1 MTRLS
6 KACKPDNF
14 ESHNSLKLSFTN
26 IRGLRSNFVDCESF
40 LKSNSPDILALCETN
55 LDDSIDSGN
64 FSVRGYLPLI
74 RKDSSTHMHGLAVY
88 VKEGLPFARDLSLEN
103 SSDSYLCFRL
113 ALLHSVPYFFFFYR
127 SPSSA
132 LCTVFHSV
140 SSNIDEVLSIN
151 PSANVFVFGDFNVH
165 HKDWLT
171 YSSGTDRHGELHYNF
186 SISNDLTQMVDFP
199 ARIPDCDTHS
209 PALLDLFISSDASIC
224 STMAFPPLGNSDHVV
239 VSVSID
245 FPTNSQQDA
254 PFHRIAYDYSRAD
267 WDGLRDHLRDVP
279 WEDIFKLGASAAASE
294 FCEWIQVGIDVYI
307 PHRKYQVKS
316 NSSPWF
322 SAACAA
328 AIVHRNHFFRL
339 YQREKSSD
347 SKVKFRQASNRSKR
361 VLEAAKLA
369 YANKTKESITSQK
382 LGSRDFWR
390 IANSVLNKGK
400 SAIPPLFNGPEVLSS
415 ASDKAKLFAENFSL
429 NSNLDDSGVS
439 LPVFPS
445 RTNLK
450 LHNISITPKMV
461 RKVVMN
467 LDLSKASGSDCIPVV
482 VLKNCELELSYI
494 LAELFNKCLKESCFP
509 DCWKVSSVVPV
520 FKNVGKRSTAKNY
533 RPVSLLSVISKVFEK
548 LVNNRIV
555 DHLEKCGLFSDF
567 QYGFRSSRS
576 TADLLTV
583 VSDRIARA
591 FNRSGATRAVALDIS
606 KAFDRV
612 WHAGLLHKLKSYGI
626 SGPIFSL
633 ISSFFSNRRLRV
645 VLDGKSSQEYP
656 VNAGIPQGSILGPK
670 LFLLYI
676 NDLPDDVICDIA
688 IYADDTTLYSRC
700 DQASDL
706 WQQLELASEL
716 ESDLRDTVDWGK
728 KWLVDFNAEK
738 TQLVSFDRSNNNGSI
753 AVKMGGSILEEK
765 SSFKML
771 GLTFSSKL
779 DWGSYYLYC

>member
-1 MTRLS
+1 
-6 KACKPDNF
+6 
-14 ESHNSLKLSFTN
+14 
-26 IRGLRSNFVDCESF
+26 
-40 LKSNSPDILALCETN
+40 
-55 LDDSIDSGN
+55 
-64 FSVRGYLPLI
+64 
-74 RKDSSTHMHGLAVY
+74 
-88 VKEGLPFARDLSLEN
+88 
-103 SSDSYLCFRL
+103 
-113 ALLHSVPYFFFFYR
+113 
-127 SPSSA
+127 
-132 LCTVFHSV
+132 
-140 SSNIDEVLSIN
+140 
-151 PSANVFVFGDFNVH
+151 
-165 HKDWLT
+165 
-171 YSSGTDRHGELHYNF
+171 
-186 SISNDLTQMVDFP
+186 MVDFP
-199 ARIPDCDTHS
+199 TRIPDCDSHS
-209 PALLDLFISSDASIC
+209 PALLDFFLSSDASIC
-224 STMAFPPLGNSDHVV
+224 STVAVPPLGNSDHVV

-267 WDGLRDHLRDVP
+267 WYGLRDHLRDVP
-279 WEDIFKLGASAAASE
+279 WEDIFKLAASAAASE
-294 FCEWIQVGIDVYI
+294 FCDWIQVGIDVYI
-307 PHRKYQVKS
+307 PHRKYQVES
-316 NSSPWF
+316 HSSPWF

-339 YQREKSSD
+339 YQREKSD
-347 SKVKFRQASNRSKR
+347 SKVKFRQASNRCKR
-361 VLEAAKLA
+361 ILEAAKLA

-467 LDLSKASGSDCIPVV
+467 LDLSKASDPDCIPVV
-482 VLKNCELELSYI
+482 VLRNCEPELSYI
-494 LAELFNKCLKESCFP
+494 LAKLFNKCLKESCFP

-520 FKNVGKRSTAKNY
+520 FKNVGERSTAKNY
-533 RPVSLLSVISKVFEK
+533 RPVSLLSVVSKVFEK

-555 DHLEKCGLFSDF
+555 DYLEKSGLFSDF

-606 KAFDRV
+606 KTFDRV
-612 WHAGLLHKLKSYGI
+612 WNAGLLHKLKSYGI

-633 ISSFFSNRRLRV
+633 ICSFLSNRQLRV

-656 VNAGIPQGSILGPK
+656 DILPQGSILGPT

-700 DQASDL
+700 DRASDL

-771 GLTFSSKL
+771 GLTFSCKL
-779 DWGSYYLYC
+779 DWGSYIISLYC